1 MHAGCIYPS
10 SLVCLTRF
18 NLFTLS
24 TRWVPNLFYLEFINT
39 RILRKKTFGPV
50 QNYRKPILF
59 TVMSIIIHVHSKGN
73 YNQESPTK
81 TSIYMLDILNQHWFV
96 GSLDFFSFCSLSC
109 SISLCTSLF
118 CLSTKENQYFNRH
131 CPFNTHSIAGV
142 KLTQLEE
149 NPSSFTLI
157 Q

>member
-24 TRWVPNLFYLEFINT
+24 TRWVPNLFYLKFINI
-39 RILRKKTFGPV
+39 RILRKNLWPCTKLSQTNFA
-50 QNYRKPILF
+50 

>member
-10 SLVCLTRF
+10 SLVCMTRF

-24 TRWVPNLFYLEFINT
+24 YALRTNP
-39 RILRKKTFGPV
+39 ILLRAYKHKNPSKKTFGPV

-59 TVMSIIIHVHSKGN
+59 TVMSIIIHVHWKGN
-73 YNQESPTK
+73 YNQESLTK
-81 TSIYMLDILNQHWFV
+81 TEICMLDILNQHWFV

-118 CLSTKENQYFNRH
+118 CLSTNENQYFNRH